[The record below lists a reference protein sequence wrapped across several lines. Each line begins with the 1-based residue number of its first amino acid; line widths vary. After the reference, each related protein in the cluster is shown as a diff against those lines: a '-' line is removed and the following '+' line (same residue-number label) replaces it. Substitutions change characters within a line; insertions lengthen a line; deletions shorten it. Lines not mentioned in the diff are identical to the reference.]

1 MGTGRVPGLSIPSP
15 CNRKVPLA
23 CLVTCHGSP
32 QCQAITWASRMAFSG
47 PSHISPSLTHWV
59 LSPFLLF
66 SFYMIHLSLFSL
78 LPVPELE
85 KVLGEGWGQRQEC

>member
-1 MGTGRVPGLSIPSP
+1 MGAGGGPGPSFP
-15 CNRKVPLA
+15 SLCNRKVPLA

-32 QCQAITWASRMAFSG
+32 QCQAVIWASGMASSS
-47 PSHISPSLTHWV
+47 PSPISPSLTHWV
-59 LSPFLLF
+59 LSLFLLF

-85 KVLGEGWGQRQEC
+85 KVLGEGWGQRHEG